1 MEAEGT
7 SVEGVPVQTGKE
19 KTLLDKRNRLLYL
32 LSKKER
38 EADEIRRMIVKIDK
52 QIR

>member
-1 MEAEGT
+1 M
-7 SVEGVPVQTGKE
+7 EGVPVQTGNRE